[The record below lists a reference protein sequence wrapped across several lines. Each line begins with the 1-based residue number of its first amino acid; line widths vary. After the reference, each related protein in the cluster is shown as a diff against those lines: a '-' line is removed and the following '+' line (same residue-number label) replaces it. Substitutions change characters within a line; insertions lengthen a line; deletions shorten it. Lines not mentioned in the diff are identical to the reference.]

1 MKYLVI
7 ASTLFVIGSLF
18 GWVLELFF
26 RRFVSQKKWMN
37 PGFLVGPYLP
47 IYGFGVLCLYAVS
60 NISFGIS
67 NEWLDIIVHIL
78 LIGVLMTVVEFIAG
92 LIFIKGL
99 HVKLW
104 DYSNRKGNIMGIICP
119 SFSVIWLAV
128 GSLYFFFLNPSLVK
142 VIGWISE
149 NLIYTYFIGGVIGA
163 MIVDFAYSLHLGI
176 KVKQFAELSGQR
188 FDTIKNELKKR
199 LASIT
204 IKPQEKERK
213 K

>member
-7 ASTLFVIGSLF
+7 ASTLFVIGSIL
-18 GWVLELFF
+18 GWVIELLF

-47 IYGFGVLCLYAVS
+47 IYGCGVLCLFAVS
-60 NISFGIS
+60 NISFGIEA
-67 NEWLDIIVHIL
+67 EWLDIIVHVL

-119 SFSVIWLAV
+119 AFSLIWLVV
-128 GSLYFFFLNPSLVK
+128 GSLYFFFVNPYLVK
-142 VIGWISE
+142 LIGWISE

-176 KVKQFAELSGQR
+176 KVKQFAELSEQR
-188 FDTIKNELKKR
+188 FDSIKKELQKR
-199 LASIT
+199 LASLSK
-204 IKPQEKERK
+204 KPQEKVKEN
-213 K
+213 

>member
-7 ASTLFVIGSLF
+7 ASTLFVIGSLV
-18 GWVLELFF
+18 GWVIELFF

-67 NEWLDIIVHIL
+67 EQWLDIIIHIL
-78 LIGVLMTVVEFIAG
+78 LIGVLMTVVEFLAG

-119 SFSVIWLAV
+119 SFSLIWLAV

-149 NLIYTYFIGGVIGA
+149 NLIYTYFIGGVVGA

-176 KVKQFAELSGQR
+176 KVKQFAELSSQR
-188 FDTIKNELKKR
+188 FDSIKKELIRR
-199 LASIT
+199 LATVKKS
-204 IKPQEKERK
+204 KEK
-213 K
+213 